1 MSNQRRDNDHLFN
14 KLFVAYAEVYMKNT
28 YTYSINLRDIVD
40 NSKPR
45 LETMVLEYYDFINR
59 DSAYRKVSKKDIVSG
74 IPSGSSIKNYSDDLY
89 DYNALPHQ
97 AEDKCRI
104 LLRAIYQ
111 TIYKEGEG
119 GKRLSA
125 VKDTIADVI
134 HETRELYGIDAQEL
148 RKWIDDLDH
157 IYFLIDLA
165 LISSYDES
173 RKAVKELVNR
183 VLSKDNDQPQL
194 PPIQFILGSAD
205 TNTMTNMQ
213 NTIIDFRNN
222 LRRLY
227 ADEMFSCRV
236 TRTSTIQRE
245 YQNRNFSVS
254 IDEKYV
260 FVLDYNVSNE
270 DELVYQLLKRG
281 TGSRYPLLEIWMKDN
296 AEQHGRQNDSAI
308 RLLKDANEQGFR
320 INTYKDI
327 TDIIFDVFSNLVK
340 NDINLAE
347 RDIRITNAHLYVD
360 GKEILSLEHSS
371 PYNSAQAELLN
382 NRISDLTEQLQDHI
396 EESIN
401 ILERIELCRSQLQ
414 GYKDSMDEILTML
427 ICNRNSQNSDLS
439 KFQSVSFWGSDSES
453 ARKELDDPQWKR
465 IREKGEKSIDKGR
478 QRLEEYMESRF
489 LLIQILQSQIC
500 EDDRVSNKDAVRK
513 LYDELEGLSLKYN
526 IRHDMIFKYADY
538 LNRISLYDEC
548 ISKSE
553 RLLKLCEIYEDNE
566 NLHDRACILL
576 GDAYKA
582 VGKYEESFDY
592 LDRVLNKD
600 YDRTSKIR
608 LHAIVSK
615 LGGMIL
621 THDMKSFGPLLATIP
636 KSVLQETYEEPDMT
650 MIQARIY
657 HDQGA
662 YYSSNSEFKTAI
674 DSYENAI
681 RLYKSL
687 SEKYEK
693 DSLKAA
699 EIADRM
705 TRSINNLSGIYLF
718 TDNYNLDLAESGYM
732 KALEITEK
740 YSAPHLFPRI
750 FEPKKTI
757 YMLRLALIMKERNEY
772 ADALRI
778 VSDVIHLRS
787 GFAENN
793 TKYRRGLMFARIQ
806 RADLYMEM
814 NELELAK
821 ADLDEVE
828 NIMNDKDTDNSSAT
842 IEVRCSY
849 YSSLAIWKL
858 IKKDRQRKKQYDLAI
873 KYWDEFATMSSVY
886 ASRKKN
892 EFIRRYDKIL
902 SDQTK

>member
-1 MSNQRRDNDHLFN
+1 M
-14 KLFVAYAEVYMKNT
+14 
-28 YTYSINLRDIVD
+28 
-40 NSKPR
+40 
-45 LETMVLEYYDFINR
+45 
-59 DSAYRKVSKKDIVSG
+59 
-74 IPSGSSIKNYSDDLY
+74 
-89 DYNALPHQ
+89 
-97 AEDKCRI
+97 
-104 LLRAIYQ
+104 
-111 TIYKEGEG
+111 
-119 GKRLSA
+119 
-125 VKDTIADVI
+125 
-134 HETRELYGIDAQEL
+134 
-148 RKWIDDLDH
+148 
-157 IYFLIDLA
+157 
-165 LISSYDES
+165 
-173 RKAVKELVNR
+173 
-183 VLSKDNDQPQL
+183 
-194 PPIQFILGSAD
+194 
-205 TNTMTNMQ
+205 
-213 NTIIDFRNN
+213 
-222 LRRLY
+222 
-227 ADEMFSCRV
+227 
-236 TRTSTIQRE
+236 
-245 YQNRNFSVS
+245 
-254 IDEKYV
+254 
-260 FVLDYNVSNE
+260 
-270 DELVYQLLKRG
+270 
-281 TGSRYPLLEIWMKDN
+281 
-296 AEQHGRQNDSAI
+296 
-308 RLLKDANEQGFR
+308 
-320 INTYKDI
+320 
-327 TDIIFDVFSNLVK
+327 
-340 NDINLAE
+340 
-347 RDIRITNAHLYVD
+347 
-360 GKEILSLEHSS
+360 
-371 PYNSAQAELLN
+371 N

-489 LLIQILQSQIC
+489 LLIQILQSQIR

-636 KSVLQETYEEPDMT
+636 KSVLQETYEDPDMT

-657 HDQGA
+657 HDQGV

-699 EIADRM
+699 EIFGVSPEAVSVPDIDTYIGLMHTFFTLEDMYGLTIDKIDDTVCLHLDKNISKPGGQLWDMLDDWYVMKDKLTHGRITQEEYDNWRYNFSM
-705 TRSINNLSGIYLF
+705 KDSSSIH
-718 TDNYNLDLAESGYM
+718 A
-732 KALEITEK
+732 
-740 YSAPHLFPRI
+740 SAPSEVLTDTKKK
-750 FEPKKTI
+750 PK
-757 YMLRLALIMKERNEY
+757 
-772 ADALRI
+772 
-778 VSDVIHLRS
+778 
-787 GFAENN
+787 G
-793 TKYRRGLMFARIQ
+793 
-806 RADLYMEM
+806 
-814 NELELAK
+814 
-821 ADLDEVE
+821 
-828 NIMNDKDTDNSSAT
+828 
-842 IEVRCSY
+842 
-849 YSSLAIWKL
+849 
-858 IKKDRQRKKQYDLAI
+858 KK
-873 KYWDEFATMSSVY
+873 
-886 ASRKKN
+886 
-892 EFIRRYDKIL
+892 
-902 SDQTK
+902 